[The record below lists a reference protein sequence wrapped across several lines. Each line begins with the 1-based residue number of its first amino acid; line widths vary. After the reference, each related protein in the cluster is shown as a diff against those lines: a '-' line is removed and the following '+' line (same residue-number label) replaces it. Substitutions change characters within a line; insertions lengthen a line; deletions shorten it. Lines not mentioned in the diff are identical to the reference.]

1 MSKRNI
7 SYIKPKDPSFLQKL
21 KAEIGFK
28 EGPNVDTK
36 RQKLE
41 DLDGNSIEGDY
52 NNQGSSADGEGDYEK
67 DDEKPQIV
75 VIKSGD
81 LTAEE
86 AEAEKRR
93 IEKEE
98 AEKPADLTQR
108 IIFKTKAKIV
118 DETSVKLKK
127 DKKLKKSAAKEAKS
141 KLSFAQEDEEEEDS

>member
-7 SYIKPKDPSFLQKL
+7 SYIKPQDPSFLQKL
-21 KAEIGFK
+21 KAQIGYK
-28 EGPNVDTK
+28 EGPDVNSK

-41 DLDGNSIEGDY
+41 DLDRNSEDEGDY
-52 NNQGSSADGEGDYEK
+52 KEGEREGDYER

-98 AEKPADLTQR
+98 AEKPADLSQR
-108 IIFKTKAKIV
+108 IVFKTKAKIV
-118 DETSVKLKK
+118 DETSVKVKK
-127 DKKLKKSAAKEAKS
+127 GKKLKKTAAKEAKS
-141 KLSFAQEDEEEEDS
+141 KLSFAQEDEEEEDF

>member
-7 SYIKPKDPSFLQKL
+7 SYIKPQDPSFLQKL
-21 KAEIGFK
+21 KAQIGYK
-28 EGPNVDTK
+28 DGPDVDTK

-41 DLDGNSIEGDY
+41 DLDTNSADEGDY
-52 NNQGSSADGEGDYEK
+52 NKQGDGEGGDYER

-98 AEKPADLTQR
+98 AEKPADLSQR

-127 DKKLKKSAAKEAKS
+127 DKKLKKSAVKEAKS
-141 KLSFAQEDEEEEDS
+141 KLSFAQEDEEEEDF